1 MKQYGAEYTYMK
13 RENRD
18 AKARE
23 LRAEGREVKK
33 SSMRNQNM
41 HPMYVIDYPDR
52 AVANDTGFGNTVYQT
67 LFGVIYMVAEVL
79 D

>member
-1 MKQYGAEYTYMK
+1 MKRTGYKYTYMK

-18 AKARE
+18 SKARE
-23 LRAEGREVKK
+23 LRAEGREIKK

-41 HPMYVIDYPDR
+41 HPMYVLDWPETLTAEDK
-52 AVANDTGFGNTVYQT
+52 GFGNTIYQT
-67 LFGVIYMVAEVL
+67 LFKVIYMVAEVL